1 MGLMEPRRIPNVI
14 ATFGEV
20 SVNSGFAVYTN
31 DISRKNVLYNALLIL
46 EKYLSG
52 DTKAFA
58 RIDRITIVTLALFCI
73 NADHQPELTAK
84 ILAAMAEQIERELK

>member
-1 MGLMEPRRIPNVI
+1 MELIELRRIPNVV
-14 ATFGEV
+14 ATFGEA
-20 SVNSGFAVYTN
+20 SINNSIAIYTN
-31 DISRKNVLYNALLIL
+31 DSSKGNVLYSALLTL
-46 EKYLSG
+46 EKHLSG
-52 DTKAFA
+52 DASAFA